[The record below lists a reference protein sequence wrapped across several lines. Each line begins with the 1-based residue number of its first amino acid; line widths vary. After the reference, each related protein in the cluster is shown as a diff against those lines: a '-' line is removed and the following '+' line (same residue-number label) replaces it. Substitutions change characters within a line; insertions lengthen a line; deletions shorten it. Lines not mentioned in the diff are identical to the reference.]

1 MNKLTTKQ
9 LIKQLSQMDQDAYI
23 MLDDGKEL
31 RYLYRVEEDNAL
43 ELSSDEVDVLSN
55 YLDVHS
61 MEEAYDYDQLDF
73 FSIVVLGS

>member
-1 MNKLTTKQ
+1 MNRIKTKDF
-9 LIKQLSQMDQDAYI
+9 IKQLQRFDQDAYI
-23 MLDDGKEL
+23 MLDDGKAL

>member
-1 MNKLTTKQ
+1 LNRIKTKDF
-9 LIKQLSQMDQDAYI
+9 IKQLQRFDQDAYI
-23 MLDDGKEL
+23 MLDDGKAL